1 MKSKLLLT
9 SALALAISNTIHAA
23 YFVNIPLE
31 GAKIVFEDPQVTGD
45 ITLTPTTINRGE
57 SSNIVWN
64 YTYADEINIEDVGT
78 YHSLTG
84 TQSVS
89 PTESTVYNI
98 LIKSG
103 NKSKNETLSLTVI
116 QPDQNIAFSADSYR
130 IGYGASTNLNWNVN
144 NAQSVSIDNGVGSQS
159 LSGLY
164 KVTPNTDTTYT
175 LTAKGFTGIS
185 DKTKSVNIVVVPDAT
200 INNFTVDNG
209 EISVGDTSTFS
220 WNVSNAES
228 LTLNGESVNKTS
240 GTKPV
245 VFSTAGS
252 FTYSLQTTSLS
263 GTVANSESKTVNV
276 YNAPSITSFTA
287 NPTIIDAGQPVTL
300 TFNTTNAVYNEI
312 NGVTMNSNANYVV
325 NPTTTTTY
333 TLLSRNPVN
342 KQVTKDVVVT
352 VQGWTPTTPVYGDWT
367 NVAGRITYGC
377 GAWSPNPSTVTT
389 NTTFTQTAT
398 CSTDQTR
405 TRQDRVVSNVT
416 GEVKNSGA
424 VVNETQTIAQGASR
438 SYGVTL
444 SAWVGSTVSGCA
456 SWSPDPSTVNSGQV
470 FTQTGASCSLPQTRT
485 RTENYIDHVTGANV
499 QVSTVGQNQ
508 TLTVGGAGYAGGTR
522 SATGTKAV
530 APVPV
535 CQYSYNDPR
544 SMVWDVTGDAVY
556 VFWSGAFI
564 DFMDNGVNSSINS
577 GGYKYYAGTKMGDWQ
592 AYQVC
597 RVAL

>member
-1 MKSKLLLT
+1 MKSKILLT
-9 SALALAISNTIHAA
+9 SVLALAISNPIQAA
-23 YFVNIPLE
+23 YSVNIPLE

-45 ITLTPTTINRGE
+45 INLTPTTINRGE

-84 TQSVS
+84 SHSVS
-89 PTESTVYNI
+89 PTESTVYKV

-103 NKSKNETLSLTVI
+103 DKSKTETLNLTVI
-116 QPDQNIAFSADSYR
+116 QPNQNITFAADAYR
-130 IGYGASTNLNWNVN
+130 IGYGASTNLNWNVD
-144 NAQSVSIDNGVGSQS
+144 NAQSVSIDNGIGSQS
-159 LSGLY
+159 LSGIY

-185 DKTKSVNIVVVPDAT
+185 DKTQSVNIVVVPDAT
-200 INNFTVDNG
+200 INNFSVDK
-209 EISVGDTSTFS
+209 ETISVGDTSTFS

-228 LTLNGESVNKTS
+228 LKLNGESVNKTT
-240 GTKPV
+240 GTKPIL
-245 VFSTAGS
+245 FSTTGS
-252 FTYSLQTTSLS
+252 FPYTLETTSLS
-263 GTVANSESKTVNV
+263 GTVATSESKTVNV
-276 YNAPSITSFTA
+276 YNIPFIASLTA
-287 NPTIIDAGQPVTL
+287 NPTVVDAGQPVTL
-300 TFNTTNAVYNEI
+300 SFNTAYSVYNEI
-312 NGVTMNSNANYVV
+312 NGVNMNSNSTYVV

-333 TLLSRNPVN
+333 TLLSRNPAN
-342 KQVTKDVVVT
+342 KEVTKDVIVT
-352 VQGWTPTTPVYGDWT
+352 VQGWTPTTAIYGDWT
-367 NVAGRITYGC
+367 NVAGKVTYNC

-389 NTTFTQTAT
+389 NTTFAQTAT

-416 GEVKNSGA
+416 GEVKNSGT
-424 VVNETQTIAQGASR
+424 VVNETQTIAQSASR

-444 SAWVGSTVSGCA
+444 SAWAGSTVSGCA

-485 RTENYIDHVTGANV
+485 RTENYIDHVTGSNV
-499 QVSTVGQNQ
+499 QVSVVGQNQ
-508 TLTVGGAGYAGGTR
+508 TLTVGGAGYTGGTR
-522 SATGTKAV
+522 SATGTKPV

-564 DFMDNGVNSSINS
+564 TFMDNGVGSSVNA
-577 GGYKYYAGTKMGDWQ
+577 GGYKYYAGSKMGDWQ